1 MKRIAEH
8 RYMKAILTEP
18 VCTVCHG
25 RQLPPT
31 LQQATAAKYPADAA
45 TGFEVGDLRGAV
57 YVVRRLP
64 SQRQ

>member
-8 RYMKAILTEP
+8 RYMKAIPTEP

-31 LQQATAAKYPADAA
+31 LQQAIAAKYPADAA